1 MDSDLRRI
9 ISVPRF
15 DELLQ
20 RRQYIEPAASA
31 PSDPN
36 SGYAQQL
43 ADVVTEAASS
53 MESFLIEWADVLSK
67 AFPADALVD
76 YVVAD
81 QLSSIASWEKYA
93 TDFLE
98 SLDQENYDAGVAY
111 IGAAGLLRDMTET
124 LSYFVDSMVG
134 SSASFRADVKTAL
147 RQMDG
152 SAALLYR
159 RAAADV
165 GRAIENSWLGMDISP
180 LDSSVATLVNNTM
193 YQIANTWNEM
203 RQRLFG
209 FESAPKT
216 NIIDAKSRFI
226 LIEWIRSVSLD
237 RLRKVIGV
245 LHALRR
251 LIEVLMAL
259 RAFQIVRVRVDW
271 DTLVKDYLIE
281 PMARQLRAQTV
292 RFVTSKI
299 IPILSRLLDVA
310 DDLEAIA
317 ERIPGDEPDRSIGE
331 VITILRGYI
340 EQAKVYT
347 RHADIEQSK
356 RNVLALKFVET
367 GAEVSKL
374 RAARDSIRVIIQF
387 LEENAH
393 YAQP

>member
-1 MDSDLRRI
+1 VDSDLRRI

-15 DELLQ
+15 DEILQ
-20 RRQYIEPAASA
+20 RRQYIEPAASV
-31 PSDPN
+31 PSFPS

-53 MESFLIEWADVLSK
+53 MESFLMEWAAVLSE
-67 AFPADALVD
+67 AFPADALAN

-81 QLSSIASWEKYA
+81 QLSSIAGWEKYA

-98 SLDQENYDAGVAY
+98 RLDQENYDAGVAY

-124 LSYFVDSMVG
+124 LSYFMDGMVG
-134 SSASFRADVKTAL
+134 SSAPFRADVKTAL

-152 SAALLYR
+152 SAARLYR
-159 RAAADV
+159 SAAADV

-180 LDSSVATLVNNTM
+180 MESSVATLVNNTM
-193 YQIANTWNEM
+193 YQIANTWNDM
-203 RQRLFG
+203 RERLFG
-209 FESAPKT
+209 FEPT
-216 NIIDAKSRFI
+216 PRTDIIDEKTRFI

-237 RLRKVIGV
+237 RLKKVLSV
-245 LHALRR
+245 LHTLRR

-281 PMARQLRAQTV
+281 PMARQLRAQMV

-299 IPILSRLLDVA
+299 IPILYRLLDVA
-310 DDLEAIA
+310 DDLEDIA

-331 VITILRGYI
+331 VISILRGYI
-340 EQAKVYT
+340 EQAKAYA
-347 RHADIEQSK
+347 RYADVEQGK
-356 RNVLALKFVET
+356 RNVLALKFAET

-374 RAARDSIRVIIQF
+374 RAARDSIRLIIQF